1 MWIYIWLAITVIAL
15 IVEFSTADM
24 VSIWFAGGGLIALV
38 LSAINVWWAW
48 QILAFIVISV
58 VLLVAFRKVLL
69 SKLDKGTVKTNASQV
84 IGQEYRLLT
93 AIGLNQTGTIK
104 INDVIWRVD
113 TLEQAQEISEGC
125 LVRII
130 DIKGNKYIVEE
141 VK

>member
-1 MWIYIWLAITVIAL
+1 MWIYVWLAVTIIAL

-24 VSIWFAGGGLIALV
+24 VSIWFAGGGLISLI
-38 LSAINVWWAW
+38 LSALGVLWPW
-48 QILAFIVISV
+48 QILAFIVVSIA
-58 VLLVAFRKVLL
+58 LLVAFRRVLL
-69 SKLDKGTVKTNASQV
+69 KKLDKGTVKTNASQV

-93 AIGLNQTGTIK
+93 PIGLNQTGTIK

-113 TLEQAQEISEGC
+113 TLEQAQQISEGS

>member
-15 IVEFSTADM
+15 VVEFSTADM

-104 INDVIWRVD
+104 INDVI
-113 TLEQAQEISEGC
+113 C
-125 LVRII
+125 
-130 DIKGNKYIVEE
+130 
-141 VK
+141 

>member
-1 MWIYIWLAITVIAL
+1 MWIYVWLAVTVIAL

-24 VSIWFAGGGLIALV
+24 VSIWFAGGGLVALI
-38 LSAINVWWAW
+38 LSALGVLWPW
-48 QILAFIVISV
+48 QILAFIVVSIA
-58 VLLVAFRKVLL
+58 LLVAFRRVLL
-69 SKLDKGTVKTNASQV
+69 KKLDKGTVKTNASQV

-113 TLEQAQEISEGC
+113 TLEQAQQISEGS